1 MFQPARSAFSQSFL
15 LSMLTTGL
23 SLGSQQAHA
32 YNLALSQ
39 KIPISF
45 AQDSLATD
53 IDNDGDL
60 DIVIAV
66 KHNLLANRIL
76 INNGIGY
83 FTLSRTSINSHDSV
97 AVRSADIDKDGD
109 QDLLFANQIYG
120 GVELW
125 INDSFGQFFKSQQ
138 RFNNNFVSPSPSNQ
152 PRKSLA
158 VHDMAHSLSVTGIET
173 TLTPNSTTPDF
184 LSAPPPQSS
193 RYRDGISE
201 AHAINNPIKPSSSDI
216 LNHDLNQD
224 GYQDLVIANSN
235 GPNEVWLN
243 DGAGRF
249 YDSQQRLGNG
259 NTSAI
264 ALIDFNEDN
273 LPDLVFANQKGRY
286 TTDTRSQIWINNGH
300 GIFRLG
306 KEFSTQNALD
316 VVVGPLNNHNSQNVL
331 LANNYNAY
339 SNAQSQHFVVNKTK
353 LLPAKLPVGAYDTA
367 HRVTISDLNG
377 DGYQDVLF
385 GYFGGAPL
393 TVLMNQGKGD
403 FTHYTLPNTN
413 IETSSI
419 LCADF
424 NMDGINDVFIT
435 SPYKPSLLYLGQPK
449 CKSNSNCLRLEP
461 PEEKQI
467 QQKAPNTR

>member
-1 MFQPARSAFSQSFL
+1 MFQSATRVLSTPFL
-15 LSMLTTGL
+15 IGSLFAGL
-23 SLGSQQAHA
+23 ASYSPIAAA

-39 KIPISF
+39 TIPVSF
-45 AQDSLATD
+45 AQDSQAID

-83 FTLSRTSINSHDSV
+83 FTLSRANINSHDSV

-109 QDLLFANQIYG
+109 QDLFFANQTYG

-125 INDSFGQFFKSQQ
+125 INDSAGNFFKSAQ
-138 RFNNNFVSPSPSNQ
+138 RFNNNFVTPSTNKTDALLTSTKKQLGSEQ
-152 PRKSLA
+152 P
-158 VHDMAHSLSVTGIET
+158 SLSQPIP
-173 TLTPNSTTPDF
+173 L
-184 LSAPPPQSS
+184 SS
-193 RYRDGISE
+193 RYKDGGISE
-201 AHAINNPIKPSSSDI
+201 SASIRNPIKPSSSDI
-216 LNHDLNQD
+216 LSRDLNQD

-235 GPNEVWLN
+235 GPNEIWLN

-264 ALIDFNEDN
+264 AVIDYNTDN

-286 TTDTRSQIWINNGH
+286 TTDTRSQIWLNNGR
-300 GIFRLG
+300 GIFKLA

-316 VVVGPLNNHNSQNVL
+316 VAIGPLTNHNSQNVI

-339 SNAQSQHFVVNKTK
+339 TTAATEHFLIEKTK
-353 LLPAKLPVGAYDTA
+353 IIPAEMPNEAYKTA

-385 GYFGGAPL
+385 GYFGGGPL
-393 TVLMNQGKGD
+393 QILMNKGQGN
-403 FTHYTLPNTN
+403 FQRYTLPNTE

-435 SPYKPSLLYLGQPK
+435 SPYKPSRLFLGQRE
-449 CKSNSNCLRLEP
+449 CKNTSNCLKRELP
-461 PEEKQI
+461 DTTQSSV
-467 QQKAPNTR
+467 QKFR